1 MQAYLVQVI
10 YLKKINIIGY
20 FINGIEKNKINFNN
34 EGIIKNNIIKYN
46 IDNDEFILT
55 INKDRFIFNKRNKDS
70 TLKYVFTIKS
80 NNESFYKINENNLKI
95 YINLLT
101 KSIKIKD
108 NTIDINFMLENCKS
122 ILHIEYEVI
131 E

>member
-1 MQAYLVQVI
+1 ME
-10 YLKKINIIGY
+10 KIKITGY
-20 FINGIEKNKINFNN
+20 FINGINEEKINFNS

-46 IDNDEFILT
+46 NDNEEFILK
-55 INKDRFIFNKRNKDS
+55 INKDRFVFNKKNEE
-70 TLKYVFTIKS
+70 TILKYVFTLK
-80 NNESFYKINENNLKI
+80 NNGESFYKIIEKNLKI
-95 YINLLT
+95 YINVLT

-131 E
+131 